1 MESVKDLIAQ
11 REALEKKIKDAQR
24 NERQAAIA
32 QIRDLMSTY
41 ELTLADLTARKT
53 PTASPRSANSMAGR
67 KVAAKYRHPK
77 TGDSWSGRG
86 LQPKWL
92 RAELAAGK
100 KLSDFLI

>member
-1 MESVKDLIAQ
+1 MESIKDLIAQ

-24 NERQAAIA
+24 NERQAAIS
-32 QIRDLMSTY
+32 QIRELMATY
-41 ELTLADLTARKT
+41 ELSVTDLTARKA
-53 PTASPRSANSMAGR
+53 PSTAKPSAGSTAGR
-67 KVAAKYRHPK
+67 KVAAKYRHSK

-100 KLSDFLI
+100 KLSDFAV